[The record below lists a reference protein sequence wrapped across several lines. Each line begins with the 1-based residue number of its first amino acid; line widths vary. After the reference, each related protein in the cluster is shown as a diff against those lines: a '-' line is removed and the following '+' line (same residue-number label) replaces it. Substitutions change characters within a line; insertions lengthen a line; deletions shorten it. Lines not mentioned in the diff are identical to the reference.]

1 MNFFFELSGW
11 LLPPNTYALYHNGDG
26 KQAARKQQLRK
37 NKTQGRKQIRGR
49 EGTGKQQAANVL
61 VVQCGMHLH
70 KHTAVRHF

>member
-1 MNFFFELSGW
+1 MNFFFEVSGW
-11 LLPPNTYALYHNGDG
+11 LLPPNTYALYHNRDG

-37 NKTQGRKQIRGR
+37 KQNPGEEADKR